1 MYSLQKIMVIEA
13 SIKNMKKISFQENTE
28 FVDIGGDLE

>member
-1 MYSLQKIMVIEA
+1 MVIGA
-13 SIKNMKKISFQENTE
+13 SIKNLKKISFQENIE

>member
-1 MYSLQKIMVIEA
+1 MVIEA
-13 SIKNMKKISFQENTE
+13 SIENLKKISFQENTE

>member
-1 MYSLQKIMVIEA
+1 MVIEA
-13 SIKNMKKISFQENTE
+13 RIENLKKISFQENTE